1 MNNHQVSSS
10 KKDYI
15 TSLSSIFGYMVFK
28 ARQLSNRSQI
38 EYANQFGISHTAL
51 LKIEKGI
58 TISSLDFL
66 QEFSIIT
73 KTTLSEIQS
82 LAEDIILDL
91 DSKGV
96 RIVSSTSF
104 QATCKK
110 LSELHGIRFY
120 EKTDL
125 DHSGASLPSVLM
137 LEPLGRTIDQ
147 KLVHRIYGLIGLER
161 NDENT
166 DPKTI
171 KLIRILQSQKNTN
184 VVDDF
189 EF

>member
-1 MNNHQVSSS
+1 MNNHELSNS
-10 KKDYI
+10 KKDSI

-28 ARQLSNRSQI
+28 ARQLSNKSQV
-38 EYANQFGISHTAL
+38 EYASQFGISHTAL

-58 TISSLDFL
+58 TVSSLDFL
-66 QEFSIIT
+66 QDFSIIT
-73 KTTLSEIQS
+73 NTTLSEIQS

-110 LSELHGIRFY
+110 LSELYGIRFY

-125 DHSGASLPSVLM
+125 DHSGNALPSVLM

-147 KLVHRIYGLIGLER
+147 KLVHRIYGLVGLER
-161 NDENT
+161 TDENI
-166 DPKTI
+166 DPKTK
-171 KLIRILQSQKNTN
+171 KLIKILQSQKDTN
-184 VVDDF
+184 VIDDF
-189 EF
+189 TL